1 MESLFGLISQKKAI
15 LKQKSIMNT
24 IKTLKLY
31 LTDEQILECLILFE
45 NRKMDAAKMLCAYLY
60 PKRIIS
66 TLEGVKI
73 LTELQKEI

>member
-1 MESLFGLISQKKAI
+1 MD
-15 LKQKSIMNT
+15 T
-24 IKTLKLY
+24 IKSLKLY

-45 NRKMDAAKMLCAYLY
+45 KRKIDAAKKLCAYLY
-60 PKRIIS
+60 PKRIIP